1 MFNRVTLAQ
10 LIEMDRGQVDSLSL
24 DLIEML
30 LEEVAEQK
38 AFVKNADEKL
48 FGTLDRRFSQ
58 KAAEARKADDR
69 DTGTVTIDAGHG
81 WRVKADLPKRVSWS
95 QPLLAEAE
103 SKLRDQWEEDPA
115 EYIITE
121 RKVAESKYNAWPKSI
136 QRLFAPARTVGTGKP
151 SYELVREAAE

>member
-1 MFNRVTLAQ
+1 MSNRVTLAQ
-10 LIEMDRGQVDSLSL
+10 LIEMDRGQVDNLSL

-38 AFVKNADEKL
+38 AFVKSADEKL
-48 FGTLDRRFSQ
+48 FGTLDRRFRQ

-69 DTGTVTIDAGHG
+69 DTGTVTLTLDG
-81 WRVKADLPKRVSWS
+81 WRVKADLPKRVTWLQSA
-95 QPLLAEAE
+95 LADAE
-103 SKLRDQWEEDPA
+103 VKLREVWEEDPA

-136 QRLFAPARTVGTGKP
+136 QRLFEPARTVGTGKP